1 MRRLKHN
8 FKKGMAFVLS
18 LAMVA
23 GLVPAM
29 SGGAN
34 TVQAATGSGT
44 EPSVTAYA
52 TKNQLMTTFTPDA
65 NGTATTK
72 GKLVF
77 GKKSDRTT
85 AQEWYILGKDT
96 GVSGDNTIIVA
107 ASPIARGQK
116 FNSDTSNKNDENL
129 WSDCAYSE
137 ATITEVYAN
146 HYGASE
152 LRDTLQGMATNRS
165 YFTRTEQNLMNA
177 TTVTTNDTKN
187 SVTYTTT
194 DKLYALQGDFDNDQY
209 LWAGTDDSTVLA
221 MSSYWRNGERFWLR
235 SSYVGDDGDALLAF
249 PGDAVY
255 GINVRCAF
263 TVQPASNLDLSS
275 VLFASAATAASSD
288 TKSEKI
294 TDSVAM
300 TLRLDGTDKN
310 IGTAIYNTTTG
321 DINVTKGSTTSNVAL
336 VVQGNDGTKDWYYS
350 KQITGTETVN
360 VSDIKTKLSSSADID
375 LSACKIWLEITED
388 NVLYAVNAEKEIEK
402 INTTYVTKEQLM
414 NSFKPYSDGTAAN
427 YGKLVFGKNKDGSAQ
442 EWYILGKDEDVS
454 GDNTI
459 IFAASPIATGQRI
472 SSRTA
477 SYYTTYYYYEADTGY
492 GDNSGNIEVYPNHY
506 GASDLREKLKGMA
519 DGSNETYFTT
529 AEQKLMNSTTVTT
542 KDTKNK
548 VTYTTTDKL
557 YALAADG
564 FGSSYKTIKAGSD
577 NKTVLAMRSYWSS
590 GSNFWLRSP
599 YVSHEYF
606 SLPAFPG
613 TNVSKD
619 FSSSYYAVQPASNL
633 NLSSVLFASAA
644 KAASSGTEA
653 GTIAERTAMTLR
665 LDGTDKNIGTAI
677 YNTTTGDINVTKGS
691 TTSNVALVVQGNDG
705 TKDWYYSKQITGTE
719 TVNVSDIKTKLSS
732 SADIDLSACKIWLE
746 ITEDN
751 VLYAVNAEKEIEKI
765 NTTYVTK
772 EQLMNSFKPYS
783 DGTAVNYGKLVF
795 GKNSDGNPQEWYIL
809 GADSGVTGG
818 TDNTIIFTASPI
830 VNNNVFE
837 DDGRNNKT
845 DTTLWSD
852 CVYNGLSISEV
863 YPNHYGASD
872 LRVALKGMADG
883 SNETYFTTAEQKLM
897 NATTVTTDDMKNR
910 TRYTTTDKL
919 YALVADGWGSSYKS
933 IKAGSDN
940 NTVLAM
946 SCFWSDARG
955 HRFWLRSPSRGLGD
969 VNDVLLAP
977 PGLCVN
983 QGDVST
989 GRAVQPASNLDLSS
1003 VLFASA
1009 AQAASSETAE
1019 AGTIA
1024 SDKAMTLR
1032 LDGTGNNIGTVTYNT
1047 TTGDIKVVKGGATS
1061 QTVALVVQ
1069 GNDGTNDWYYSKKIT
1084 GTDVV
1089 NVSDIVAEPKTPS
1102 SIDLSAC
1109 KIWLEITEDNVAYAV
1124 NATET
1129 NIKIIHSIAITD
1141 IDTPVPDT
1149 ALDTEASCTTEGV
1162 KSTTPQITWTPSDTT
1177 AGYNTRY
1184 TAGITLTA
1192 DTGYEFAD
1200 NVTAT
1205 VSGNTA
1211 TSVTN
1216 NADGTLTVTKEF
1228 TTDKRKIESVAAP
1241 TVPANNAFTTYYGYD
1256 GYDETPISGTNTE
1269 LGKTA
1274 TVTFEGTTLPTT
1286 ADMAVT
1292 WTIESNGGVYDNTP
1306 GAENTFRWTIPES
1319 ALTNYNAVYC
1329 QGYDTSTGNITGT
1342 IKLKNK
1348 AATSVTITGTDSSI
1362 AYTGATVDV
1371 LQYFSIDTNAG
1382 TATYTLVGGT
1392 GEGMLSGTTLTVTH
1406 TGTFKIKV
1414 STAANGIFA
1423 AGEKT
1428 VTLTVD
1434 NGTILYTAT
1443 DYSTTYDGQPHSIS
1457 VSVTN
1462 PEGTAVTYSTDG
1474 VTYGSDNPSF
1484 SNEGTH
1490 TVYYRITKD
1499 NYTTVEASKTVTI
1512 NKKPVT
1518 ITAQKQDIVWGKDIN
1533 QSLYTVSEDGLITGD
1548 SIKEITLTP
1557 STTARTENGTISVS
1571 GVKIENAAGADVTA
1585 NYDITMVNGNLKIT
1599 HDAALAPERIEA
1611 SKTKTTYTA
1620 GDTLNVDDLA
1630 VTAYYADGYSEPV
1643 QDYTTNVSA
1652 IDMSA
1657 DGDKTLTVSYTKNGV
1672 TKTKDITI
1680 KVNAVLTTYK
1690 IISGADSEWKQNTD
1704 RNITI
1709 RGNGEFS
1716 KFESVK
1722 VDGSII
1728 DAKNYTA
1735 KEGSTIIIL
1744 KADYLKTLS
1753 VGTHSFEIVWAD
1765 GSAATSFK
1773 VSKNTSDSE
1782 GSKDNSQQ
1790 PTPPQTGDNSR
1801 PMLWVT
1807 LLAPSLAGLLA
1818 LLSVRRKKD
1827 DEYMQR

>member
-52 TKNQLMTTFTPDA
+52 TKAQLMTAFTPDA

-77 GKKSDRTT
+77 GKKSDGTT
-85 AQEWYILGKDT
+85 AQEWYILGKDE

-116 FNSDTSNKNDENL
+116 FNSDISNKNDENL
-129 WSDCAYSE
+129 WSDCVYSE

-152 LRDTLQGMATNRS
+152 LRDTLQGMATNTS
-165 YFTRTEQNLMNA
+165 YFTSAEQGLMNA
-177 TTVTTNDTKN
+177 TTVTTKDTKN
-187 SVTYTTT
+187 SSVTYTTT
-194 DKLYALQGDFDNDQY
+194 DKLYALQGDYDNDQY

-221 MSSYWRNGERFWLR
+221 MSSYLRNGEWFWLR
-235 SSYVGDDGDALLAF
+235 SPYGGSGDFALCADRGYYVILGRVDIDSGS
-249 PGDAVY
+249 P
-255 GINVRCAF
+255 
-263 TVQPASNLDLSS
+263 VQPASNLDLSS

-294 TDSVAM
+294 TDSAAM
-300 TLRLDGTDKN
+300 TLRLDGTGKD
-310 IGTAIYNTTTG
+310 IGTVTYNTTTG
-321 DINVTKGSTTSNVAL
+321 DIKVVKGTTSQTVAL
-336 VVQGNDGTKDWYYS
+336 VVQGNDGTNDWYYS
-350 KQITGTETVN
+350 KQITGTETIN
-360 VSDIKTKLSSSADID
+360 ASDIKSALSMTSDID

-388 NVLYAVNAEKEIEK
+388 NVSYAVNIEDEIEK

-414 NSFKPYSDGTAAN
+414 NSFKPYSN
-427 YGKLVFGKNKDGSAQ
+427 
-442 EWYILGKDEDVS
+442 
-454 GDNTI
+454 
-459 IFAASPIATGQRI
+459 
-472 SSRTA
+472 
-477 SYYTTYYYYEADTGY
+477 
-492 GDNSGNIEVYPNHY
+492 
-506 GASDLREKLKGMA
+506 
-519 DGSNETYFTT
+519 
-529 AEQKLMNSTTVTT
+529 
-542 KDTKNK
+542 
-548 VTYTTTDKL
+548 
-557 YALAADG
+557 
-564 FGSSYKTIKAGSD
+564 
-577 NKTVLAMRSYWSS
+577 
-590 GSNFWLRSP
+590 
-599 YVSHEYF
+599 
-606 SLPAFPG
+606 
-613 TNVSKD
+613 
-619 FSSSYYAVQPASNL
+619 
-633 NLSSVLFASAA
+633 
-644 KAASSGTEA
+644 
-653 GTIAERTAMTLR
+653 
-665 LDGTDKNIGTAI
+665 
-677 YNTTTGDINVTKGS
+677 
-691 TTSNVALVVQGNDG
+691 
-705 TKDWYYSKQITGTE
+705 
-719 TVNVSDIKTKLSS
+719 
-732 SADIDLSACKIWLE
+732 
-746 ITEDN
+746 
-751 VLYAVNAEKEIEKI
+751 
-765 NTTYVTK
+765 
-772 EQLMNSFKPYS
+772 
-783 DGTAVNYGKLVF
+783 GTAVNYGKLVF
-795 GKNSDGNPQEWYIL
+795 GKKSDGTTAQEWYIL
-809 GADSGVTGG
+809 GKDEGVSG
-818 TDNTIIFTASPI
+818 DNTIIVAASPI
-830 VNNNVFE
+830 ARGQKFNS
-837 DDGRNNKT
+837 DISNKN
-845 DTTLWSD
+845 DENLWSD
-852 CVYNGLSISEV
+852 CVYSEATITEV
-863 YPNHYGASD
+863 YANHYGASE
-872 LRVALKGMADG
+872 LRDTLQGMATNT
-883 SNETYFTTAEQKLM
+883 SYFTSAEQGLM
-897 NATTVTTDDMKNR
+897 NATTVTTKDTKNSSV
-910 TRYTTTDKL
+910 TYTTTDKL
-919 YALVADGWGSSYKS
+919 YALQGDYDNDQYLW
-933 IKAGSDN
+933 AGTDDS
-940 NTVLAM
+940 TVLAM
-946 SCFWSDARG
+946 SSYLRNGEW
-955 HRFWLRSPSRGLGD
+955 FWLRSPYGGSGDFALCADRGYYVILGRVD
-969 VNDVLLAP
+969 IDSGSP
-977 PGLCVN
+977 
-983 QGDVST
+983 
-989 GRAVQPASNLDLSS
+989 VQPASNLDLSS

-1009 AQAASSETAE
+1009 ATAASSDTKSEKITDSA
-1019 AGTIA
+1019 
-1024 SDKAMTLR
+1024 AMTLR
-1032 LDGTGNNIGTVTYNT
+1032 LDGTGKDIGTVTYNT
-1047 TTGDIKVVKGGATS
+1047 TTGDIKVVKGTTS

-1069 GNDGTNDWYYSKKIT
+1069 GNDGTNDWYYSKQIT
-1084 GTDVV
+1084 GTETI
-1089 NVSDIVAEPKTPS
+1089 NASDIKSALSLTS
-1102 SIDLSAC
+1102 DIDLSAC
-1109 KIWLEITEDNVAYAV
+1109 KIWLETTDSTSNLTYAV
-1124 NATET
+1124 NATD
-1129 NIKIIHSIAITD
+1129 IISITSVAITD
-1141 IDTPVPDT
+1141 IDIPVSNT

-1177 AGYNTRY
+1177 AGYNKSY
-1184 TAGITLTA
+1184 TASVTLTA

-1211 TSVTN
+1211 TSVTK

-1241 TVPANNAFTTYYGYD
+1241 TVPENNTFTAYYGYD
-1256 GYDETPISGTNTE
+1256 GYDTTPISGTNTE

-1274 TVTFEGTTLPTT
+1274 TVTFEGTTSPTT
-1286 ADMAVT
+1286 EDMAVT
-1292 WTIESNGGVYDNTP
+1292 WTIESDGGVYDKTP
-1306 GAENTFRWTIPES
+1306 EAENTFRWTIPES
-1319 ALTNYNAVYC
+1319 ALTNYNAADC
-1329 QGYDTSTGNITGT
+1329 QGYDISTGNITGT
-1342 IKLKNK
+1342 ITVKNK
-1348 AATSVTITGTDSSI
+1348 AATPVAITGTDSSI
-1362 AYTGATVDV
+1362 VYTGATVDV
-1371 LQYFSIDTNAG
+1371 SQYFSIDNNAG
-1382 TATYTLVGGT
+1382 AATYTLVTGTNGGT
-1392 GEGMLSGTTLTVTH
+1392 GEGTLSDTTLTVTH

-1462 PEGTAVTYSTDG
+1462 PEGTDVTYSTDG

-1518 ITAQKQDIVWGKDIN
+1518 ITAQEQDIVWGNDIN

-1630 VTAYYADGYSEPV
+1630 VTVYYADGYSEPV
-1643 QDYTTNVSA
+1643 QDYTTNVFA

-1657 DGDKTLTVSYTKNGV
+1657 DGDKILTVSYTKNGV

-1680 KVNAVLTTYK
+1680 KVNAALASYK

-1704 RNITI
+1704 ETITI
-1709 RGNGEFS
+1709 IGNGEFS

-1765 GSAATSFK
+1765 GSAVTSFK
-1773 VSKNTSDSE
+1773 VSKNTSDNE
-1782 GSKDNSQQ
+1782 GSKDNNGNKNNSNDNPNSNLAAVPDDKKTNGSDSGNNADDSLQI
-1790 PTPPQTGDNSR
+1790 TAPQTGDNSH

-1807 LLAPSLAGLLA
+1807 LLAASLAGLLA

-1827 DEYMQR
+1827 EE